1 MSVIRYS
8 YYMTISRRAKFIRWV
23 TGSYIRGLDVPTL
36 PVEKARGHF
45 EKVASMFLIR
55 AMGVEVEQTQ
65 IAGVDV
71 DWLRPKNARKDKV
84 LLYLHGGAYVMGS
97 PRTHR
102 QLVSHTAR
110 AAGVVA
116 VLPDYR
122 LAPEHPFP
130 AAIDDSVA
138 VYRSLLESGFKPED
152 IIISGDSAGGGLSVA
167 TLLTLRHAG
176 LPMPAAAVLLSPYL
190 DVLGTGESATTRA
203 DRDPWFDVA
212 DLHVVARYYCP
223 DESEWKNP
231 LVSPVFANVA
241 GLPPMLI
248 QVGDDEILLS
258 DSTRLA
264 EKLEAEGIEV
274 ELEIWPHMWHVF
286 QMFIGKMPEAKA
298 AVSKIAA
305 YIQKRFE

>member
-1 MSVIRYS
+1 MS
-8 YYMTISRRAKFIRWV
+8 ISRRAKFIRWI
-23 TGSYIRGLDVPTL
+23 TGRYIRGLDVANL
-36 PVEKARGHF
+36 PVEKARHHF
-45 EKVASMFLIR
+45 ESIARKFLIR
-55 AMGVEVEQTQ
+55 ATGVEVEATQ
-65 IAGVDV
+65 VAGVDV
-71 DWLRPKNARKDKV
+71 DWLRPKNASKDKV
-84 LLYLHGGAYVMGS
+84 LFYLHGGAYALGS

-102 QLVSHTAR
+102 QLVSHIAR
-110 AAGVVA
+110 KAGVVA

-130 AAIDDSVA
+130 AAIDDAVA
-138 VYRSLLESGFKPED
+138 VYRSLLGSGTKAED
-152 IIISGDSAGGGLSVA
+152 VIISGDSAGGGLSVA

-176 LPMPAAAVLLSPYL
+176 LPMPSAAVLLSPFL
-190 DVLGTGESATTRA
+190 DVTGSGESATSRA

-223 DESEWKNP
+223 DESDWSKP

-248 QVGDDEILLS
+248 HVGDDEILLS

-264 EKLEAEGIEV
+264 DMLKAEGIEV

-286 QMFIGKMPEAKA
+286 QMFIGKMPEARA
-298 AVSKIAA
+298 AVNKIAA
-305 YIQKRFE
+305 YINERFS

>member
-1 MSVIRYS
+1 
-8 YYMTISRRAKFIRWV
+8 MTISRRAKFVRWL
-23 TGSYIRGLDVPTL
+23 TSKYIKGLDVPNL
-36 PVEKARGHF
+36 PVETARAQF
-45 EKVASMFLIR
+45 ERIAGAFLVR
-55 AMGVEVEQTQ
+55 AMGVAVEQTQ
-65 IAGVDV
+65 IAGVNV
-71 DWLRPKNARKDKV
+71 DWLRPKNAREDKV
-84 LLYLHGGAYVMGS
+84 LLYLHGGAYVIGS

-130 AAIDDSVA
+130 AAIDDAVA
-138 VYRSLLESGFKPED
+138 VYNGLLASGFKPED

-167 TLLTLRHAG
+167 TLLQLRHAG
-176 LPMPAAAVLLSPYL
+176 LPMPAAAVLLSPFL
-190 DVLGTGESATTRA
+190 DVTGSGESATTRA

-212 DLHVVARYYCP
+212 DLHVVAAYYCP
-223 DESEWKNP
+223 DESEWQNP

-264 EKLEAEGIEV
+264 KKLEAEGVAV
-274 ELEIWPHMWHVF
+274 ELEVWPHMWHVF
-286 QMFIGKMPEAKA
+286 QMFIRKMPESGA
-298 AVSKIAA
+298 AVRKIAA
-305 YIQKRFE
+305 YIQKRFS

>member
-1 MSVIRYS
+1 
-8 YYMTISRRAKFIRWV
+8 MTISRRAKFVRWL
-23 TGSYIRGLDVPTL
+23 TSKYIKGLDVPNL
-36 PVEKARGHF
+36 PVETARAQF
-45 EKVASMFLIR
+45 ERIAGAFLVR
-55 AMGVEVEQTQ
+55 AMGVAVEQTQ

-71 DWLRPKNARKDKV
+71 DWLRPKNAREDKV
-84 LLYLHGGAYVMGS
+84 LLYLHGGAYVIGS

-130 AAIDDSVA
+130 AAIDDAVA
-138 VYRSLLESGFKPED
+138 VYNGLLASGFKPED

-167 TLLTLRHAG
+167 TLLQLRHAG
-176 LPMPAAAVLLSPYL
+176 LPMPAAAVLLSPFL
-190 DVLGTGESATTRA
+190 DVTGSGESATTRA

-212 DLHVVARYYCP
+212 DLHVVAAYYCP
-223 DESEWKNP
+223 DESEWQNP

-264 EKLEAEGIEV
+264 KKLEAEGVEV
-274 ELEIWPHMWHVF
+274 ELEVWPHMWHVF
-286 QMFIGKMPEAKA
+286 QMFIRKMPESGA
-298 AVSKIAA
+298 AVRKIAA
-305 YIQKRFE
+305 YIQKRFS